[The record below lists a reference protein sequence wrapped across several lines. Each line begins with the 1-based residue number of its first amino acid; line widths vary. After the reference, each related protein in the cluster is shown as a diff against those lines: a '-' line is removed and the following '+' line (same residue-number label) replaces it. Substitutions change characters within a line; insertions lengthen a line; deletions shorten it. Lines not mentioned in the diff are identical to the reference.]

1 MIDARRSRWSSLRVK
16 PRSRPQMLGE
26 LLDGARI
33 VSAERGRVAI
43 DRDTWRRLLG
53 DRVARRTEPG
63 SLVAGVLTVYV
74 ASAPW
79 AQELSLL
86 TSELMERL
94 KPLNLRLTS
103 VRFRVRQQ
111 IQGPALG
118 ARRRPAARAALPA
131 ELRERVESV
140 EDPELRQ
147 VIADAAELWL
157 GRLAKQ
163 PPLNA
168 KSAARAPR
176 SVASRSDRSGKS
188 SPPRPSASPG
198 TTGNPRPRR
207 H

>member
-1 MIDARRSRWSSLRVK
+1 
-16 PRSRPQMLGE
+16 MLGE
-26 LLDGARI
+26 LLDGARV

-63 SLVAGVLTVYV
+63 SLVNGVLTVYV

-86 TSELMERL
+86 TNELMERL
-94 KPLNLRLTS
+94 KPLNLRLSS

-111 IQGPALG
+111 IQSSAL
-118 ARRRPAARAALPA
+118 AAKRRPAARAALPA

-157 GRLAKQ
+157 GRVAKQ
-163 PPLNA
+163 SSLSA
-168 KSAARAPR
+168 KSSARAPR
-176 SVASRSDRSGKS
+176 SAAARSDRSGKS
-188 SPPRPSASPG
+188 SPQRPSSSPSTSG
-198 TTGNPRPRR
+198 TQKPRR